1 MARINLS
8 ARKRMRQAE
17 KRRLRNKSYK
27 SYIKTVTKKF
37 ELEKD
42 PERKKELLNLLYSVL
57 DKAVSKGILHRNTA
71 ARKKRKAAL
80 QLKSLKTA

>member
-8 ARKRMRQAE
+8 ARKRARQAE

-27 SYIKTVTKKF
+27 SYIKTLTKKF
-37 ELEKD
+37 ERESD
-42 PERKKELLNLLYSVL
+42 PEKKRELLNTLYSAL
-57 DKAVSKGILHRNTA
+57 DRAVSKGILHRNTA

-80 QLKSLKTA
+80 QLKSLKVA